1 MPKPIRVLHVL
12 GSLNAGGAESR
23 VMDIYRHIN
32 RNEVQFDFAIH
43 TSKKSFFTEEV
54 LELGAR
60 IFILPKFKGLNYLE
74 YKTAWKSL
82 LKNNR
87 DITIIHG
94 HMTTTAFIYLNIAKK
109 MGIKKRIAHAR
120 NSNKDSYVKKLL
132 SKLAR
137 FYATDLFAVSK
148 EAAVSEFGPK
158 LLKQKVRILPNLIA
172 YTKYSFSSELRHS
185 MRLELGIL
193 DQSVIIHIGR
203 FHKQKNHI
211 FLIKLFSEYLKINPT
226 AILIMVG
233 DGDLLDEIKQKC
245 RNLGIIEQTIF
256 LSNRS
261 DIAGLLSA
269 SDCMVFP
276 SLYEGLPGSL
286 LEAQINNLP
295 VITSDNVT
303 KEVIIS
309 DRIAYINLA
318 ADEKKWINKIE
329 YYLKLKRVPVKS
341 KIINQR
347 FSVTSSIKHI
357 EKLYLQ

>member
-1 MPKPIRVLHVL
+1 MAQNVRVLHVL

-23 VMDIYRHIN
+23 IMDIYRHID
-32 RNEVQFDFAIH
+32 RSKIQFDFAVH
-43 TSKKSFFTEEV
+43 TSKKCFFTDEV
-54 LELGAR
+54 LELGGK
-60 IFILPKFKGLNYLE
+60 IYTLPKFNGLNYFR
-74 YKTAWKSL
+74 YKNAWKSI
-82 LKNNR
+82 LKKNKNS
-87 DITIIHG
+87 IIHG
-94 HMTTTAFIYLNIAKK
+94 HMTTTAFIYLKLAKK
-109 MGIKKRIAHAR
+109 RGFKKRIAHAR
-120 NSNKDSYVKKLL
+120 NSNKDSYVKKIL
-132 SKLAR
+132 SQLSR

-158 LLKQKVRILPNLIA
+158 LLKQKVRILPNLIS
-172 YTKYSFSSELRHS
+172 YTKYSFSSGLRHS

-226 AILIMVG
+226 AILIMIG
-233 DGDLLDEIKQKC
+233 DGELLDEIKQRC
-245 RNLGIIEQTIF
+245 RNLGIIDHTIF

-318 ADEKKWINKIE
+318 THEKKWIDKIE
-329 YYLKLKRVPVKS
+329 YYLKLKREPVKS
-341 KIINQR
+341 KSINQR
-347 FSVTSSIKHI
+347 FSVTSSIKYI